1 MESVN
6 FVTAHDGFTLYDLVS
21 YDHRHNE
28 ANGWDNTDGHHDNRS
43 WNCGWEGDDGVPDSV
58 LELRDRQMRNAMC
71 MLLLAHGVPMFVAG
85 DEFARTQGGNNNP
98 YNQDNETSWIDWDR
112 AEEFADLE
120 RFVRRLIEIR
130 SAHPVLWDPHRWGD
144 LMVVHGADGAPDLS
158 YESRS
163 IAWSRRRA
171 LRDGQHVV
179 GAGRVR
185 GAAAGGVVGRRWTPT
200 IRGRRRSAAA
210 PDRRSPSAPA
220 RSSSS
225 RPDARELY
233 ESS

>member
-1 MESVN
+1 
-6 FVTAHDGFTLYDLVS
+6 
-21 YDHRHNE
+21 
-28 ANGWDNTDGHHDNRS
+28 
-43 WNCGWEGDDGVPDSV
+43 
-58 LELRDRQMRNAMC
+58 MRNAMC

-112 AEEFADLE
+112 AEEFADHE

-163 IAWSRRRA
+163 IAWSVDGLYVLANMWWEPVEFEVQQPGEWWVVVDTNDPWSPPVGSRA
-171 LRDGQHVV
+171 GSTVTV
-179 GAGRVR
+179 G
-185 GAAAGGVVGRRWTPT
+185 P
-200 IRGRRRSAAA
+200 RSIIVL
-210 PDRRSPSAPA
+210 
-220 RSSSS
+220 
-225 RPDARELY
+225 ET
-233 ESS
+233 